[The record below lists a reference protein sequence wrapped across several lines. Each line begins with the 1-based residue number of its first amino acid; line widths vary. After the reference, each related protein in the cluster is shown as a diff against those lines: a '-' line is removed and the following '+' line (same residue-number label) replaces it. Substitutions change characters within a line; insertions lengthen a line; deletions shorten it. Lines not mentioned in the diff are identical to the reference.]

1 MSGDLKLAAKLLE
14 EGNTLVVVRDGRTL
28 FSSRMSGITPLME
41 ALDSNVL
48 PGSAV
53 ADKVIGRAAA
63 MIAVAGEVTS
73 LYCTVMSQE
82 AVEVLAQAG
91 ILYCSQKVV
100 PIILDQRKTRR
111 CPVEAATEF
120 TVIPEKGV
128 NAVRHL
134 LEDLHHGAKI
144 IYTH

>member
-14 EGNTLVVVRDGRTL
+14 VGNSLVVVRDGRTL
-28 FSSRMSGITPLME
+28 FSSRMPGIAPMLE

-63 MIAVAGEVTS
+63 MIAVAGEATS
-73 LYCTVMSQE
+73 VYSPTMSQE
-82 AVEVLAQAG
+82 AVDVLTQAG
-91 ILYCSQKVV
+91 MLYCSRTIV
-100 PIILDQRKTRR
+100 PIILDKEKTRR
-111 CPVEAATEF
+111 CPVEAVTEF
-120 TVIPEKGV
+120 TMVPEKGV

-134 LEDLHHGAKI
+134 LQDLHHGAKVL
-144 IYTH
+144 YTH